1 MQQLTIAPTCT
12 TELRCAPAMP
22 MTSRNVRPSGMA
34 AIWMGE
40 GFLYPARSIDFTS
53 EVGRLASSQL
63 RIGSVGLTP
72 L

>member
-1 MQQLTIAPTCT
+1 
-12 TELRCAPAMP
+12 
-22 MTSRNVRPSGMA
+22 MA